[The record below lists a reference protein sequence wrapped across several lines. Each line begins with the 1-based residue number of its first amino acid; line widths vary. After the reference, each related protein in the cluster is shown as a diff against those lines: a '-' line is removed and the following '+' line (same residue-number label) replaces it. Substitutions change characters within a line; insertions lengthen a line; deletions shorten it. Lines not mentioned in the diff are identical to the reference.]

1 MEQHSDERTAASTR
15 FAPWWVYLGAI
26 LGTNYLRKAIVGE
39 PSEPSLAVAGGARVL
54 RGALRRHHSRLPL
67 HATAKRRRTVMHRPR
82 DNRLLEVLVRSR
94 MSGGPV
100 PIDRRPR
107 WWPG

>member
-39 PSEPSLAVAGGARVL
+39 PSEPSLAVAVALAFSAALFAVITLVYRFTQRPNGG
-54 RGALRRHHSRLPL
+54 GQ
-67 HATAKRRRTVMHRPR
+67 
-82 DNRLLEVLVRSR
+82 
-94 MSGGPV
+94 
-100 PIDRRPR
+100 
-107 WWPG
+107 